1 MLWSDLKTKRSFT
14 GAALLAGLFLL
25 GACGFRPLYGT
36 AEDGSSAFDELETV
50 QVAPLPDRTGQR
62 LHNLLRDRINPRGQP
77 QAPKYILQITL
88 SEDLE
93 NLAIEQ
99 DETATRANLKLS
111 ARFSLVSVEGG
122 QVVFRGGSN
131 SVNSYNIV
139 DSQFAT
145 FVSERDAR
153 DRALR
158 ELSED
163 IRLRLATYF
172 TRLKAEAGS

>member
-1 MLWSDLKTKRSFT
+1 MSWFEIQGRSRPQT
-14 GAALLAGLFLL
+14 LLAILAL
-25 GACGFRPLYGT
+25 GASLALGGCGFRPLYGET
-36 AEDGSSAFDELETV
+36 PEGTSSFDSLETV
-50 QVAPLPDRTGQR
+50 QIAALPDRTGQR

-77 QAPKYILQITL
+77 NQPEYVLRVSL
-88 SEDLE
+88 SERTE
-93 NLAIEQ
+93 ALAIDE
-99 DETATRANLKLS
+99 DETATRANLELS
-111 ARFSLVSVEGG
+111 ANFTLTRLDGKE
-122 QVVFRGGSN
+122 VVFRGRSN

-172 TRLKAEAGS
+172 GR

>member
-1 MLWSDLKTKRSFT
+1 MLWSDLKARRRLT
-14 GAALLAGLFLL
+14 GAALIAGLLLL

-36 AEDGSSAFDELETV
+36 GADGSSAFDDLETV

-77 QAPKYILQITL
+77 QAPRYVLQISL

-99 DETATRANLKLS
+99 DETATRANLKLT
-111 ARFSLVSVEGG
+111 ARFRLRSVEGDEI
-122 QVVFRGGSN
+122 VFRGVSN

-145 FVSERDAR
+145 FVSQRDAR

-172 TRLKAEAGS
+172 TRLKAEAES